1 MPRSTTPLSVPESD
15 PRTCTRGARINAL
28 ARVPFF
34 AGLDHERL
42 LRVDG
47 RAIMRGMEA
56 GQAIFL
62 AGHPAERLYVVAS
75 GAVKLT
81 GRTPDANE
89 VLLDVLGP
97 GSFLG
102 TVPAL
107 GGETYAEDAW
117 ALTAGCVLAFT
128 GGQFDAV
135 LDEHP
140 QVARSALA
148 AVGQRL
154 RTAQGR
160 IERTAAASAPV
171 RIASTL
177 LMLAD
182 RLGIDQGG
190 RIVID
195 VPLARED
202 LASMSG
208 CAAETV
214 SRSLAT
220 WSREGIIETGRRWVA
235 LRRPDVLAALADV

>member
-1 MPRSTTPLSVPESD
+1 MR
-15 PRTCTRGARINAL
+15 R
-28 ARVPFF
+28 
-34 AGLDHERL
+34 LD
-42 LRVDG
+42 
-47 RAIMRGMEA
+47 A
-56 GQAIFL
+56 GQSIFFTE
-62 AGHPAERLYVVAS
+62 HPATRLYVVAS

-81 GRTPDANE
+81 GMTPDAKE
-89 VLLDVLGP
+89 VLLDVLGS

-102 TVPAL
+102 TLPAL
-107 GGETYAEDAW
+107 GGDTYAENAW

-128 GGQFDAV
+128 GAQFDAV

-154 RTAQGR
+154 RAAQER
-160 IERTAAASAPV
+160 IERTSAASAPV

-182 RLGIDQGG
+182 RLGIDQGE

-214 SRSLAT
+214 SRSLAI

-235 LRRPDVLAALADV
+235 LRRPDVLAEVAGI

>member
-1 MPRSTTPLSVPESD
+1 MARRTPLSIPESD
-15 PRTCTRGARINAL
+15 PRTCSRGARLNAL
-28 ARVPFF
+28 ARVSFF
-34 AGLDHERL
+34 AGLDHDQL
-42 LRVDG
+42 HLIDG
-47 RAIMRGMEA
+47 RAVMRGMEA
-56 GQAIFL
+56 GQALYL
-62 AGHPAERLYVVAS
+62 AGRPAGRLYVVAS
-75 GAVKLT
+75 GAVRLT
-81 GRTPDANE
+81 GTTPDGSE

-102 TVPAL
+102 ALPAL
-107 GGETYAEDAW
+107 GGGTYAEDAW
-117 ALTAGCVLAFT
+117 ALTAGCVLAFSAE
-128 GGQFDAV
+128 QFDAV

-148 AVGQRL
+148 AVGRQL
-154 RTAQGR
+154 RAAQGR
-160 IERTAAASAPV
+160 IERTAAATAPV

-182 RLGIDQGG
+182 RLGVDQGE

-202 LASMSG
+202 LASLSG

-220 WSREGIIETGRRWVA
+220 WSRAGIIETGRRWVA
-235 LRRPDVLAALADV
+235 VRHRAALAELAGT